1 MSKRS
6 KHTVTEKYR
15 CILSTLKRGDTKK
28 NRIST
33 SIIQSWNYKYKLNG

>member
-33 SIIQSWNYKYKLNG
+33 STFKVGTIKIN